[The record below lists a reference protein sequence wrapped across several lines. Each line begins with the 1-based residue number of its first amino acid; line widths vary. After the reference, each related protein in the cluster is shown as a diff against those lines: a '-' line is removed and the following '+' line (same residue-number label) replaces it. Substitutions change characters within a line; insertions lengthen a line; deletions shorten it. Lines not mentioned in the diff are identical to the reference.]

1 MYTATMQGTCY
12 GAKVTKVTKL
22 TMVIITSSG
31 WSTTGVAIAYPQTV
45 KLNFTRWLEEMTSEQ
60 TPIMYIS

>member
-45 KLNFTRWLEEMTSEQ
+45 KLNLLEEMTSEQ